1 MAAAKKK
8 TAKKAPAKKPA
19 AKKAPAKKPAVKKAP
34 AKKSAAKKAPA
45 KKPAVKKAPAKKA
58 PAKKPAAK
66 KAPAKKPAAK
76 KAPAKK
82 PAVKK
87 APAKKKTAAKR
98 KPNPAFMKA
107 MTPSADLAAVVGAKP
122 LPRTEVTKKIWA
134 YIKKNDLQD
143 AKNRRNINADAK
155 LKPIFGGK
163 KQVSMFEMTK
173 LVNNHLS

>member
-19 AKKAPAKKPAVKKAP
+19 AKKAPAKKPA
-34 AKKSAAKKAPA
+34 AKKAPA
-45 KKPAVKKAPAKKA
+45 KKAPAKKA

-66 KAPAKKPAAK
+66 KPAAK

-82 PAVKK
+82 SAVKK

-143 AKNRRNINADAK
+143 AKNRRNINADEK